1 MLTRIDLT
9 CHMIDIT
16 SYVRLIIKTGCDIHM
31 KMSTWFNN
39 LMSYMHIIYV
49 GAMLLCIRDLNV

>member
-1 MLTRIDLT
+1 
-9 CHMIDIT
+9 MIDIT